1 MKPKHIDQFQLT
13 DDGVIPNNPSL
24 PLLIYRAVFP
34 VEPIPAEP
42 QFVLAALAANRWQG
56 GWINGIFTYHHYH
69 ARAHEVLVNLADDVT
84 VQFGG
89 PQGLELVFETGDVA
103 IIPAG
108 VGHCRRSNPR
118 RLVIVGAYPAGA
130 TDWDLKR
137 DDPADYRVA
146 KTEIPDVPLPDTDPV
161 TGAVSPLLSYWS

>member
-1 MKPKHIDQFQLT
+1 MKPNRIDQIQLA
-13 DDGVIPNNPSL
+13 DDGIIPNNPSL

-34 VEPIPAEP
+34 IAPDCAEP
-42 QFVLAALAANRWQG
+42 QSILAALAANRWHG
-56 GWINGIFTYHHYH
+56 GWVNGIFTYHHYH

-89 PQGLELVFETGDVA
+89 PEGPELAFESGDVA

-118 RLVIVGAYPAGA
+118 RLVIVGAYPAGV

-137 DDPADYRVA
+137 ADPADYRLA
-146 KTEIPDVPLPDTDPV
+146 KTEIPEVPVPDTDPV
-161 TGAVSPLLSYWS
+161 TGTTTPLFDYWS

>member
-56 GWINGIFTYHHYH
+56 GWINGIFTY
-69 ARAHEVLVNLADDVT
+69 
-84 VQFGG
+84 QFGG